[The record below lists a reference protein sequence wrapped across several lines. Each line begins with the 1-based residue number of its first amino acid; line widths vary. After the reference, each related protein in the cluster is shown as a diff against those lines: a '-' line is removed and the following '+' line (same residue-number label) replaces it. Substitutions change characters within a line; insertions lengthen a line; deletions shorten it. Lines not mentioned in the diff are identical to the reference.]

1 MPLNRTFTASWRDA
15 YISTSELTIAGE
27 RALVYRA
34 AERGD
39 LVRIVRGVYLPKGK
53 WDELITPEA
62 RHLARIR
69 ATAIRFPDAI
79 FSHLSAAVLW
89 GMPIVGTPLNLP
101 HVFADRASG
110 GRSMTGL
117 VRHCTG
123 VPDDAVQIDGIRVA
137 SMARTVVDVAAA
149 AKMSTA
155 VAVADF
161 ALRSLRDSERGV
173 AAMRVQRDELLSLVE
188 AVPLSSG
195 AARCRRSVEFA
206 DGRSGSPGE
215 SVSRVGIDRLG
226 FPPPELQVPFRDH
239 AGLIGIVD
247 FWWEDYQKIGEFD
260 GFGKY
265 LREELRA
272 GEDAGQ
278 VVVREKLR
286 EDRLRAPG
294 RGVTRWGWSTA
305 ASLPQLGA
313 HLVRAG
319 LRPR

>member
-1 MPLNRTFTASWRDA
+1 MPLDRTVSTRWRDP

-39 LVRIVRGVYLPKGK
+39 LVRVVRGVYLPKSD
-53 WDELITPEA
+53 WDELLTPEE

-69 ATAIRFPDAI
+69 ATAIRFPDAV
-79 FSHLSAAVLW
+79 FSHLSAAVAW

-101 HVFADRASG
+101 HVFADRSSG

-117 VRHCTG
+117 IRHCTG
-123 VPDDAVQIDGIRVA
+123 IPDYVVEINGIRVA
-137 SMARTVVDVAAA
+137 SLARTVVDVAASTT
-149 AKMSTA
+149 MSTA

-161 ALRSLRDSERGV
+161 ALRPLRDSERSAV
-173 AAMRVQRDELLSLVE
+173 AARVRRDELLALAE
-188 AVPLSSG
+188 EVPRSSG
-195 AARCRRSVEFA
+195 AARCRRAVQFA

-226 FPPPELQVPFRDH
+226 FPPPELQVRFRDH
-239 AGLIGIVD
+239 EGLIGIVD
-247 FWWEDYQKIGEFD
+247 FWWDDYQKIGEFD

-265 LREELRA
+265 LREQLRA
-272 GEDAGQ
+272 GDDPGQ

-305 ASLPQLGA
+305 TSLTRLRE
-313 HLVRAG
+313 HLIRAG
-319 LRPR
+319 LRVR